1 MNSTPIIDVKNV
13 TYSYPYAEQPALNQ
27 ISLQIMPDQWIAIVG
42 HNGSGKSTLAKTF
55 NGLIEPQSGEIYF
68 NGELL
73 SEETIWDV
81 RRQLGIVFQN
91 PDNQFVG
98 ATVADDVAFG
108 MENNGVPREKM
119 LVRVEEALKQVRMWD
134 YRHQEPARLS
144 GGQKQRVALAGVL
157 AQRPKVIILDEAT
170 SMLDPQGRSE
180 IIELMMQLREQGDF
194 TIISIT
200 HDVDEAALADQIVLI
215 DSGEL
220 ITQGTPSE
228 IFTQAE
234 RLHEH
239 GLIVPLSEQV
249 RTDLVAAGVGLPD
262 KYLDETQL
270 VDELWTLHSNM

>member
-1 MNSTPIIDVKNV
+1 MKLTPIIEVRDV
-13 TYSYPYAEQPALNQ
+13 TYRYPYAEQPALDQ
-27 ISLQIMPDQWIAIVG
+27 ISLQMMPNQWIAIVG

-68 NGELL
+68 DGQLL
-73 SEETIWDV
+73 TEETVWDV

-108 MENNGVPREKM
+108 MENNGIPRDEM
-119 LVRVEEALKQVRMWD
+119 LVRVEAALRQVRMWD

-180 IIELMMQLREQGDF
+180 IIDLMSQLRAAGDF

-200 HDVDEAALADQIVLI
+200 HDVDEAALADQIFLI
-215 DSGEL
+215 DDGHLIMQGAPDEFFAKSDEL
-220 ITQGTPSE
+220 H
-228 IFTQAE
+228 A
-234 RLHEH
+234 H
-239 GLIVPLSEQV
+239 GLIEPLSEQI
-249 RTDLVAAGVGLPD
+249 RGKLVASGINLSN
-262 KYLDETQL
+262 KYLDENQL
-270 VDELWTLHSNM
+270 VDELWTLHLNM

>member
-1 MNSTPIIDVKNV
+1 MKLTPIIEVRDV
-13 TYSYPYAEQPALNQ
+13 TYRYPYAEQPALDQ
-27 ISLQIMPDQWIAIVG
+27 ISLQMMPNQWIAIVG

-68 NGELL
+68 DGQLL
-73 SEETIWDV
+73 TEETVWDV
-81 RRQLGIVFQN
+81 RGQLGIVFQN

-108 MENNGVPREKM
+108 MENNGIPRDEM
-119 LVRVEEALKQVRMWD
+119 LVRVEAALRQVRMWD

-180 IIELMMQLREQGDF
+180 IIDLMSQLRAAGDF

-200 HDVDEAALADQIVLI
+200 HDVDEAALADQIFLI
-215 DSGEL
+215 DDGHLIMQGAPDEFFAKSDEL
-220 ITQGTPSE
+220 
-228 IFTQAE
+228 
-234 RLHEH
+234 HDH
-239 GLIVPLSEQV
+239 GLIEPLSEQI
-249 RTDLVAAGVGLPD
+249 RGKLVASGINLSN
-262 KYLDETQL
+262 KYLDENQL
-270 VDELWTLHSNM
+270 VDELWTLHLNM

>member
-144 GGQKQRVALAGVL
+144 GGQKQRVELAGVL

>member
-1 MNSTPIIDVKNV
+1 MTPIIEVRDV
-13 TYSYPYAEQPALNQ
+13 TYRYPYAEQPALDQ
-27 ISLQIMPDQWIAIVG
+27 ISLQMMPNQWIAIVG

-68 NGELL
+68 DGQLL
-73 SEETIWDV
+73 TEETVWDV
-81 RRQLGIVFQN
+81 RGQLGIVFQN

-108 MENNGVPREKM
+108 MENNGIPRDEM
-119 LVRVEEALKQVRMWD
+119 LVRVEAALRQVRMWD

-180 IIELMMQLREQGDF
+180 IIDLMSQLRAAGDF

-200 HDVDEAALADQIVLI
+200 HDVDEAALADQIFLI
-215 DSGEL
+215 DDGHLIMQGAPDEFFAKSDEL
-220 ITQGTPSE
+220 
-228 IFTQAE
+228 
-234 RLHEH
+234 HDH
-239 GLIVPLSEQV
+239 GLIEPLSEQI
-249 RTDLVAAGVGLPD
+249 RGKLVASGINLSN
-262 KYLDETQL
+262 KYLDENQL
-270 VDELWTLHSNM
+270 VDELWTLHLNM